1 MSQDQID
8 LFGAI
13 GAQSRINAGAGLVP
27 VPAAA
32 IPTKRLRAG
41 GIDPA
46 AVRPAHVAPSGTAW
60 LEHELDQLTRQHARF
75 LREVAPPAPTQ
86 RRRIALREWQWRL
99 GTDADDFAA
108 LNGGTGDWQT
118 VTVPH
123 YAGPLGRATTWYRRE
138 IQLDREWFTG
148 SAPWLVLRG
157 VDYRAIVYLNGAAAA
172 THEGAFAPIEV
183 DGRRW
188 LKPGRN
194 VLLIQVENDLVS
206 TGNDSWGSPL
216 DGPKLYAA
224 TGPGFDDPDQGWRH
238 CPPGMGIWQEA
249 FVEARPDPHIADIF
263 VRVLDHTGQIEAWI
277 EIHRAAA
284 ATGPVNLELEVHGL
298 NHRAVRVVRLKHQPT
313 TPAGPG
319 PTQYRIPLTI
329 PRAKSWTPA
338 EPWLYRCDVRLVD
351 EAGAS
356 LDAASRAFGLRTFV
370 LDQTRLPRNRPLL
383 NGREIRLR
391 GSNTMGFEQL
401 RVIAGERD
409 GLIRDLLTTKAL
421 NLNFLRLTQRP
432 VQDEVY
438 AMCDRLGILLQT
450 DLPLFG
456 KLPRAQ
462 WAEAVRQ
469 AGEMERLVRAHPS
482 VVKVSFI
489 NEPFPPS
496 MGLQLERVCTRGELE
511 EFLHAAASLVH
522 IVNPDRAVKH
532 IDGDYFPPGPGMP
545 DYHLYSTW
553 YLNHGLELGRVIRGE
568 WMPSP
573 PDTCFGCGE
582 FGSEGLDAVETAR
595 KRYPARWLP
604 QTPEEDAAWTPNQM
618 HVPGWARLPESGNY
632 HHFWYE
638 SPRGLAAWVEA
649 SQRHQAW
656 AVLTVADAMRRQDR
670 LVSCAVHLL
679 IDNFPSGMM
688 FALVDVERQPK
699 PAFFALREAF
709 APLALSWRSDR
720 TGYYAGEPLAAEL
733 WLADDTGEPPATV
746 QVRWRLRVAGKVV
759 IAQHFTAR
767 PQALKA
773 TALGLLA
780 AKAPAV
786 DAPQDAVLEAELIIG
801 GKGVQSCSQA
811 FRIWPRP
818 ATIRTRIGTPGGAG
832 PARRLV
838 AELGLPSVTCG
849 AAKAGDTILVDSP
862 EVLKKHSK
870 ALLAA
875 AERGAR
881 VVVLGLP
888 IGNHEIL
895 GHQLEIVEAGFGLR
909 HFVSR
914 DTGHPWVAG
923 LAPGDIRLWHDGP
936 AGRITPLLDKLIL
949 PADGWQPVLISGR
962 GGWGMNLSLAY
973 ACAERSLGKGHL
985 VICQVDLAGRTA
997 TNPAARTLA
1006 DALLGAPNP
1015 FINPT

>member
-60 LEHELDQLTRQHARF
+60 LEQELDRFTRQHARF
-75 LREVAPPAPTQ
+75 LREVAPPAPPQ

-298 NHRAVRVVRLKHQPT
+298 NHRAVRVVRLKHRPT

-370 LDQTRLPRNRPLL
+370 LDQTRLPRNRPL
-383 NGREIRLR
+383 
-391 GSNTMGFEQL
+391 
-401 RVIAGERD
+401 
-409 GLIRDLLTTKAL
+409 
-421 NLNFLRLTQRP
+421 
-432 VQDEVY
+432 
-438 AMCDRLGILLQT
+438 
-450 DLPLFG
+450 
-456 KLPRAQ
+456 
-462 WAEAVRQ
+462 
-469 AGEMERLVRAHPS
+469 
-482 VVKVSFI
+482 
-489 NEPFPPS
+489 
-496 MGLQLERVCTRGELE
+496 
-511 EFLHAAASLVH
+511 
-522 IVNPDRAVKH
+522 
-532 IDGDYFPPGPGMP
+532 
-545 DYHLYSTW
+545 
-553 YLNHGLELGRVIRGE
+553 
-568 WMPSP
+568 
-573 PDTCFGCGE
+573 
-582 FGSEGLDAVETAR
+582 
-595 KRYPARWLP
+595 
-604 QTPEEDAAWTPNQM
+604 

-656 AVLTVADAMRRQDR
+656 AVLTVADAMRRQNR

-699 PAFFALREAF
+699 LAFFALREAF

-759 IAQHFTAR
+759 IAQHFTAT

-801 GKGVQSCSQA
+801 GKGVQSCSQP

-923 LAPGDIRLWHDGP
+923 LAPGDIRLWHDGS

-949 PADGWQPVLISGR
+949 PADGWQPVLISGC
-962 GGWGMNLSLAY
+962 GGWGMILSLAY
-973 ACAERSLGKGHL
+973 ACAERPLGKGHL